1 MNSDSILETK
11 NITMVYP
18 GGVVANRDIN
28 FKIFKGE
35 IHALIGENGAGKS
48 TLMNILYGLLKPTSG
63 EILINGKSLQL
74 NSSKDAIAAGIGMV
88 HQHFKLVPSMTVTDN
103 LILGIEPMKGGFI
116 NREKAKE
123 EAIQISKKYQL
134 EIDPEAKV
142 RDISLAMMQKLEILK
157 ALYRGAE
164 ILILDEPTA
173 VLTPQEIEELFQQLR
188 LLREG
193 GITIIFISHKLN
205 EVKALCDRLTILRD
219 GHTMGTHDVD
229 SLSETQISTLLVGR
243 EVDLNIE
250 KPEVT
255 PGETVLSVKN
265 ISYTNHFGKKMVD
278 DVSFSVKK
286 SQIIGIAGID
296 GNGQSELVNI
306 IVGDYKTETGS
317 ISLKG
322 VDVTDKS
329 IKYRAEMGMSHVSED
344 RMSMGT
350 APMLSLEENTIS
362 KIYDRDTIK
371 NKGFFS
377 KEKISNFT
385 DNILKEFQ
393 VKFGNSKQAIK
404 ELSGGNIQKLVVG
417 REYSY
422 NPDFIILNQPT
433 RGIDVKA
440 IEFIRKKIIEGRSEE
455 KAILLV
461 SADLSEIMS
470 LSDEILV
477 MHDGKIVGHITDVNN
492 TDEKELGLYMLGVKE
507 DSKEVIEG
515 AYVD

>member
-63 EILINGKSLQL
+63 EISINGKAQQL

-103 LILGIEPMKGGFI
+103 LILGIEPMNGGFI
-116 NREKAKE
+116 NRERAKE
-123 EAIQISKKYQL
+123 EAIKISKKYQL
-134 EIDPEAKV
+134 EIDPNARV

-157 ALYRGAE
+157 ALYRGAQ

-188 LLREG
+188 LLRES

-243 EVDLNIE
+243 EVDLDLE
-250 KPEVT
+250 KPVVT
-255 PGETVLSVKN
+255 PGETVLSVKH
-265 ISYTNHFGKKMVD
+265 ISYTNRFGKKIVN

-306 IVGDYKTETGS
+306 IVGDYIPETGS

-329 IKYRAEMGMSHVSED
+329 IKFRAEMGMSHVSED

-350 APMLSLEENTIS
+350 APLLNLEENTIS
-362 KIYDRDTIK
+362 KIYDGESIK
-371 NKGFFS
+371 SKRFFS
-377 KEKISNFT
+377 KEKISSFT
-385 DNILKEFQ
+385 NNILKEFQ
-393 VKFGNSKQAIK
+393 VKHGNSKQAIK

-477 MHDGKIVGHITDVNN
+477 MHDGKIVGHITDVKN

-507 DSKEVIEG
+507 DSKKNIEG
-515 AYVD
+515 VDND